1 MVTAAV
7 VPTCLVRAASL
18 NSLIASDSAPSVV
31 RSLARVWEKENPPVA
46 PTAAEPVRA
55 PLLKSAALMPV
66 PDSDQYSSVPTA
78 TLVVWTVVVR
88 IAPSLRDAAEG
99 VMP

>member
-46 PTAAEPVRA
+46 PTGAEPVRA
-55 PLLKSAALMPV
+55 PLLKSAAVIPV
-66 PDSDQYSSVPTA
+66 PDSAQYSTVAAA
-78 TLVVWTVVVR
+78 TFVVWTVVVR
-88 IAPSLRDAAEG
+88 LPPSFSAVAEG
-99 VMP
+99 VMV